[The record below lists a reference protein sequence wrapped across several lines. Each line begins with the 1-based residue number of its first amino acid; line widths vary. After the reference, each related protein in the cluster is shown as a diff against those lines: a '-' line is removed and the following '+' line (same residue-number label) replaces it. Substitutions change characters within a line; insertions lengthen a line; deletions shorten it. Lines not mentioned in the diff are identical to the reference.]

1 MHFEPLLTTLIWL
14 TLGFLVWRKKNQR
27 FGGFLVAEILGFGLF
42 WIFLLVPMT
51 LLFFG
56 DLDLGL
62 PGFDLDWLAQ
72 IILGFFSHFWRLCPV
87 LSGPLVPPWSVLLWA
102 STLPFSCKRVPLG
115 QLGIGQAALCLRYLL
130 ISSATCGVLRW
141 VVWDYKIPDTVW

>member
-1 MHFEPLLTTLIWL
+1 MANVLKFFLDFLFCSLLFLKRISNSNQVHFEPLLTTLIWL
-14 TLGFLVWRKKNQR
+14 TFIFLVWRKKNQR

-56 DLDLGL
+56 SLDLGL

-72 IILGFFSHFWRLCPV
+72 IILGFFSHFWRLENM
-87 LSGPLVPPWSVLLWA
+87 
-102 STLPFSCKRVPLG
+102 
-115 QLGIGQAALCLRYLL
+115 
-130 ISSATCGVLRW
+130 SSAFRASGTSVKHIAMSHHCLSHVREFLLAS
-141 VVWDYKIPDTVW
+141 